1 MGNQAPILNHAEMK
15 RAMRI
20 SVIDGMLA
28 SASENLIGPFLALC
42 ALAMG
47 ASKGQIGLLAALPAF
62 LSNILQIPSAQ
73 LTERWGERQKLV
85 VITSA
90 LSRLTIIPI
99 VLTPVLLEGDAA
111 IYTFIVFVT
120 LRGFINSIG
129 VPGWTSLMADITPRS
144 SRGSYFGYR
153 NIMCNLAA
161 LVGTLLAG
169 FLIERSGFPRGY
181 QLSFSVALILGLLST
196 YFFSTIPRVPW
207 PRQSK
212 SQRRSMGLRDSWRAV
227 SQYTSFRNYCLTS
240 VLWNFGVTF
249 SSALYSVYFRENLG
263 GDPGFWGVV
272 TASGLI
278 AGVLG
283 HRYWGRLADQY
294 GQKNIMLAGG
304 IGAASLPFLWW
315 LLPRWELAIGAELV
329 GGFCWAGYN
338 LAAFNLI
345 LEITPDEGRTTYVGI
360 YNTMA
365 GLASSIGPLIGGF
378 LADSVGL
385 PIVIVIS
392 GILRWLGYFAF
403 KYNVTVPSDA
413 QLDLWDLIP
422 FRQELRLLRK
432 QRQQTHGDS
441 SLPQ

>member
-1 MGNQAPILNHAEMK
+1 MGEQAPILSHAEMK

-62 LSNILQIPSAQ
+62 LSNVLQIPSAR
-73 LTERWGERQKLV
+73 LTERWGQRQKLV
-85 VITSA
+85 VICSG

-99 VLTPVLLEGDAA
+99 ILTPMLLEGDAA
-111 IYTFIVFVT
+111 IYTFIVLVT

-153 NIMCNLAA
+153 NIMSNLAA

-169 FLIERSGFPRGY
+169 WLIERSGFPGGY
-181 QLSFSVALILGLLST
+181 QMSFAVALVLGLLST
-196 YFFSTIPRVPW
+196 YFFSTIPSVPM
-207 PRQSK
+207 PKKNKPQ
-212 SQRRSMGLRDSWRAV
+212 QRSMGLRASWQAI
-227 SQYTSFRNYCLTS
+227 SQYTAFRNYCFTS

-249 SSALYSVYFRENLG
+249 SGALYSVYFRENLG

-278 AGVLG
+278 AGIFG
-283 HRYWGRLADQY
+283 HRYWGKLADQY
-294 GQKNIMLAGG
+294 GQKAIMLAGG
-304 IGAASLPFLWW
+304 MGAASLPFIWW
-315 LLPRWELAIGAELV
+315 LLPRWQLAAVAELV

-345 LEITPDEGRTTYVGI
+345 LEITPDEERTMYIGV
-360 YNTMA
+360 YNTLA

-378 LADSVGL
+378 LADSAGL
-385 PIVIVIS
+385 PTVILIS
-392 GILRWLGYFAF
+392 GILRWAGYFVF
-403 KYNVTVPSDA
+403 KYNVPVPTET
-413 QLDLWDLIP
+413 QLGWRDLIP
-422 FRQELRLLRK
+422 FSQEVRLLRK
-432 QRQQTHGDS
+432 QWQQRHDDAGLS
-441 SLPQ
+441 Q

>member
-1 MGNQAPILNHAEMK
+1 MGNQAPVLSHAEMK

-28 SASENLIGPFLALC
+28 SASENMIGPFLALC

-47 ASKGQIGLLAALPAF
+47 ASKSQIGLLAALPAF
-62 LSNILQIPSAQ
+62 LSNILQIPSAR

-85 VITSA
+85 VITSG
-90 LSRLTIIPI
+90 LSRMTIIPI
-99 VLTPVLLEGDAA
+99 VLTTMLLEGNTA
-111 IYTFIVFVT
+111 IYIFILMVT

-161 LVGTLLAG
+161 LVGTLVAG
-169 FLIERSGFPRGY
+169 WLIERSGFPGGY
-181 QLSFSVALILGLLST
+181 QLSFAVALVLGLLST
-196 YFFSTIPRVPW
+196 YSFSRIPSVPL
-207 PRQSK
+207 PKQSR
-212 SQRRSMGLRDSWRAV
+212 SQQRSLSLKESWRTV
-227 SQYTSFRNYCLTS
+227 SQYTAFRNYCFTS

-249 SSALYSVYFRENLG
+249 SGALYSVYFRENLG

-304 IGAASLPFLWW
+304 IGAATLPFIWW
-315 LLPRWELAIGAELV
+315 LLPRWQLAVAAELV

-345 LEITPDEGRTTYVGI
+345 LEITPDEGRTTYIAI

-378 LADSVGL
+378 LADSIGL
-385 PIVIVIS
+385 PAVIVIS

-403 KYNVTVPSDA
+403 KYNVPVPSDT
-413 QLDLWDLIP
+413 QLNLGDLIP
-422 FRQELRLLRK
+422 FSQELRLLRK
-432 QRQQTHGDS
+432 QQQRQGDS
-441 SLPQ
+441 GLPQ